1 MADLKD
7 YRKILSV
14 EPENNTTGW
23 SVYHIV
29 FEDAEGEVLNIGF
42 PPKVDAP
49 KPGDMIQIFKNKNGN
64 LYTKPS
70 TIIKAGDV
78 KKTTEMSSAMDSIYN
93 SDTYWKYKT
102 WYEQNVRDKKIEFQ
116 FYFSEAIKLLT
127 PLVPNTG
134 KVPTKAV
141 VESVEQLYF
150 QAFIMVA
157 KAIEQ
162 GHITLGDGKQ
172 EEGEKNEGQKE
183 ESKEEYHKVKV
194 RGSESPKKQPK
205 DEPKEEED
213 DDNEIPF

>member
-14 EPENNTTGW
+14 EPENNKTGW
-23 SVYHIV
+23 PVYRIV
-29 FEDAEGEVLNIGF
+29 FEDAEGEVLNVGF
-42 PPKVDAP
+42 PPKADTP
-49 KPGDMIQIFKNKNGN
+49 NPGDMIQVFKNKNGN

-70 TIIKAGDV
+70 TMVKAGDV
-78 KKTTEMSSAMDSIYN
+78 KKTTEMSSAIDSIYN

-116 FYFSEAIKLLT
+116 FYFEEAIKLLT
-127 PLVPNTG
+127 PLVPNTE

-141 VESVEQLYF
+141 VESVQQLYF

-162 GHITLGDGKQ
+162 GYITLGDRKQ
-172 EEGEKNEGQKE
+172 EEGEKGEEQKAE
-183 ESKEEYHKVKV
+183 TKEEYHKVKV
-194 RGSESPKKQPK
+194 RGIETPKKEPK
-205 DEPKEEED
+205 EEPKEEEND
-213 DDNEIPF
+213 DDEIPF